1 MAKPA
6 DIDEAEAQAALAVL
20 VETARGMGVAAA
32 VAILDSGRNLVAF
45 LRMSGTP
52 LGAIEVA
59 QGKAYTS
66 CSVEMT
72 TADLAPHVL
81 PGAPFYGF
89 ATSHRHP
96 LVVFGGGV
104 PIRRDGVVVGA
115 VGVSGGSIDEDVS
128 LAEAVA
134 GFLETRSRPQAPR

>member
-6 DIDEAEAQAALAVL
+6 DIDETVAQAAIAFL
-20 VETARGMGVAAA
+20 VEKARGMGVAAA
-32 VAILDSGRNLVAF
+32 FAIVDSGRNLVGF
-45 LRMSGTP
+45 LRMSGTA

-66 CSVEMT
+66 CSVEMK

-81 PGAPFYGF
+81 PGAAFYGF
-89 ATSHRHP
+89 ETSHRHP

-104 PIRRDGVVVGA
+104 PVRRNGMVIGA
-115 VGVSGGSIDEDVS
+115 VGVSGGSLQDDIT

-134 GFLETRSRPQAPR
+134 AFLEAGTRQTPPA

>member
-6 DIDEAEAQAALAVL
+6 DIDEVQAQAAIAAV
-20 VETARGMGVAAA
+20 VEKARSKGVAAA

-45 LRMSGTP
+45 MRMSGTP

-66 CSVEMT
+66 CSVEMK

-89 ATSHRHP
+89 ETSHRHP

-104 PIRRDGVVVGA
+104 PIRREGVVVGA
-115 VGVSGGSIDEDVS
+115 VGVSGGSIEDDVS
-128 LAEAVA
+128 LAEAAVA
-134 GFLETRSRPQAPR
+134 FLEERLRTPA